1 MSLRDWATNNQN
13 CEDAIL
19 MDQSYT
25 FSIVMEKPMVLVAWV
40 VPWNT
45 TYDYLYKPSFLDICY
60 KCLTKMYVMVEF
72 FGWNHLQQGIHINI
86 PFKSRYFSR
95 GGVNP
100 SPYEIFRLKNTF
112 CWFRG
117 DPWRRKD
124 VSILENTAYHVV
136 IFRRIY
142 VFEMCFMPQKIS
154 LFSGRTV
161 PCAIKIMLL
170 K

>member
-1 MSLRDWATNNQN
+1 MDDLLRLRLRLLTLETNHVSSIVSTISLNEFGTCLPVSLRDWATNNQN

-86 PFKSRYFSR
+86 PLSRYFFEGR
-95 GGVNP
+95 GNSKP
-100 SPYEIFRLKNTF
+100 IWNFLQ
-112 CWFRG
+112 
-117 DPWRRKD
+117 
-124 VSILENTAYHVV
+124 I
-136 IFRRIY
+136 
-142 VFEMCFMPQKIS
+142 
-154 LFSGRTV
+154 
-161 PCAIKIMLL
+161 
-170 K
+170 